1 MKSMKKLIS
10 IFVALMMVFATASAQ
25 TVEHSTFF
33 ENTSVTLY
41 GGGITTQHLGGEP
54 FFWGGAKN
62 IVKGIRPVAGIEL
75 TKYVTPV
82 VGFGIEG
89 LAMFNTTNT
98 NTWVSQSNVVAD
110 LKLNLS
116 NWIGGYPGQPRRVEV
131 VFVPGL
137 GWGHD
142 YGYVLLGR
150 PRNYLTYNVG
160 AEMNINLG
168 KERAWQINIKPVAVW
183 NNYDRELGFYNENLQ
198 GRLQIGITYKF
209 GSRSKKSHNFVNCPY
224 TVTSAQFD
232 AAVAEAD
239 SLYARVQELEKR
251 EPKVIEKVVEKQ
263 VIVEKQVQHSPAL
276 QTVLTFASGSAKLSA
291 VEKAKLGVLARA
303 VRADEN
309 IFLVGSADSAT
320 GYPDSNYRLAEQR
333 AQAVRESLIKDFGI
347 EADRIYTRVELDTNE
362 LPAASRSVIITLE

>member
-1 MKSMKKLIS
+1 MKKLFAI
-10 IFVALMMVFATASAQ
+10 IIALMMVFATASAQ
-25 TVEHSTFF
+25 TVEQSTFF

-54 FFWGGAKN
+54 FFWGGVKN
-62 IVKGIRPVAGIEL
+62 VVKGVRPIAGIEL

-89 LAMFNTTNT
+89 LAMFNTTGSNT
-98 NTWVSQSNVVAD
+98 VVDQSNLVANV
-110 LKLNLS
+110 KVNLS

-131 VFVPGL
+131 VLVPGL

-142 YGYVLLGR
+142 YGDVYYD
-150 PRNYLTYNVG
+150 RNYMTYNAA
-160 AEMNINLG
+160 AELNVNLG
-168 KERAWQINIKPVAVW
+168 KARAVQINIKPVIMW
-183 NNYDRELGFYNENLQ
+183 NNYNQLLPNVEHMQ
-198 GRLQIGITYKF
+198 ARLQVGVTYKF

-263 VIVEKQVQHSPAL
+263 VIVEKQVPHSPAL
-276 QTVLTFASGSAKLSA
+276 QTVLTFTSGSAKLSA

-320 GYPDSNYRLAEQR
+320 GYPASNYRLAEQR
-333 AQAVRESLIKDFGI
+333 AQAVRESLIKDFGV